1 VTFGQGERWGNYLLE
16 ERIAAGGMAEVFR
29 ARRIGAVGFTKVVC
43 IKRMHR
49 HLSEDAEF
57 IGLFL
62 DEGRT
67 GAKIRH
73 RNVVAVDD
81 LGEHNGQY
89 FIAMEYVH
97 GIDLSQLEARLEASR
112 ELLHPSAA
120 VFVAMEVLSALGAA
134 HRAIDPDD
142 GVALHVV
149 HRDVAPHNILVSY
162 SGEVKLGDFGIARA
176 ARRAQVTSGNVVRGR
191 FGYMPLEQLSGNA
204 IDSRADLFALG
215 VVLYEMLAGQRPFLG
230 AVREVTVESIVAAQV
245 IDQKRPIAELRSGLS
260 EELCLVVDTLLAKDP
275 DERFSSAEAALAV
288 LERARERAG
297 GAQSLA
303 ALMARLYPTQSS
315 VAASAIPAVSLPSAA
330 SDPKASAAHEPTRT
344 SAAPLAPTP
353 TSDASQR
360 RGAVLQVVGDASD
373 PLARPFDTDPR
384 TTPPTTVPTSTE
396 PRADARPRGVRWP
409 VLMLAGSLS
418 VASLTGF
425 GVVAY
430 TRKPAAPNLQPTI
443 DRAPDARADEADALV
458 TSAGPTSSDGA
469 VATVE
474 QDASAAISA
483 NNGRPIRTNIIP
495 RNQTDPPA
503 TGDSGLRA
511 RTTTIDAGAAGQG
524 TSTSAAQPSG
534 RAVIRVVV
542 TPFGQVS
549 IDNGPL
555 SEEFNGSRDF
565 NVSAGTHR
573 VRVTGPIEE
582 TQTLSLGPGET
593 RTLRFHGE

>member
-1 VTFGQGERWGNYLLE
+1 MTSGQGERWGNYLLE

-29 ARRIGAVGFTKVVC
+29 ARRIGAVGFTKLVC

-57 IGLFL
+57 VGLFL

-73 RNVVAVDD
+73 RNVIAVDD

-89 FIAMEYVH
+89 FIAMEYIH
-97 GIDLSQLEARLEASR
+97 GIDLAQLEARLLGAS
-112 ELLHPSAA
+112 ETFPPSAA
-120 VFVAMEVLSALGAA
+120 VYVGMEVLAALGAA

-142 GVALHVV
+142 GAPLHIV

-204 IDSRADLFALG
+204 IDNRADLFALG

-230 AVREVTVESIVAAQV
+230 TTREATVESIVAAQV
-245 IDQKRPIAELRSGLS
+245 VDQKRPIAELRPGLS

-275 DERFSSAEAALAV
+275 EERFSSAEAALAV

-297 GAQSLA
+297 GAQALG

-315 VAASAIPAVSLPSAA
+315 VATASASAISVSPTNSSSPS
-330 SDPKASAAHEPTRT
+330 SDPSRTSSPSDPTRT
-344 SAAPLAPTP
+344 SAVPSSP

-373 PLARPFDTDPR
+373 PLAKPFDTDPR
-384 TTPPTTVPTSTE
+384 TTPPATIANTTE
-396 PRADARPRGVRWP
+396 PRAEARPRGVRTP
-409 VLMLAGSLS
+409 VALLAGSLLF
-418 VASLTGF
+418 ASIT
-425 GVVAY
+425 
-430 TRKPAAPNLQPTI
+430 AAGLVRYARSQETTARNVI
-443 DRAPDARADEADALV
+443 DVPRTEPDAATEALDVQATTPAVIDSGVAIEADSASV
-458 TSAGPTSSDGA
+458 GRTPRSNTNPRNQMTTQTPQTARDSGVAARTSAP
-469 VATVE
+469 
-474 QDASAAISA
+474 DASAASQSGATQPI
-483 NNGRPIRTNIIP
+483 GR
-495 RNQTDPPA
+495 
-503 TGDSGLRA
+503 G
-511 RTTTIDAGAAGQG
+511 
-524 TSTSAAQPSG
+524 
-534 RAVIRVVV
+534 VIRVVV

-555 SEEFNGSRDF
+555 SDEFNGTRDF
-565 NVSAGTHR
+565 PVNAGPHR
-573 VRVTGPIEE
+573 VRVTGAVE
-582 TQTLSLGPGET
+582 QTLNVTIAPGET
-593 RTLRFHGE
+593 RPLRFHGE